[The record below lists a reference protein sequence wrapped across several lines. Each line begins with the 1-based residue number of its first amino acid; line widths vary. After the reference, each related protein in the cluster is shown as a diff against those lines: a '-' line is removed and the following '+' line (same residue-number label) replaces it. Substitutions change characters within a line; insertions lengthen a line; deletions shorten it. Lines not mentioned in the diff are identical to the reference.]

1 MRTDKIWSKILQI
14 GMLLII
20 LFGIIYFIIS
30 MPQLKNKYYTE
41 PYSNQENKET
51 LGELVDGTNVI
62 QTFTTHG
69 DYIKGI
75 SVEFANY
82 NAVPS
87 GTVTVTVKN
96 EVGDILK
103 KQMINA
109 EQLPDS
115 EYFYIQFTKMVSLNY
130 GEKLRII
137 FECQGG
143 KKGSAITLWS
153 SEAKDGCNLSVNGER
168 INKTIVIQPDEYK
181 KTNYSVEYW
190 IYIAILMGLFLI
202 ICIYHKRKCNKVSPL
217 NEIIQIFG
225 KYKFLLS
232 QLVGKEFKNKYR
244 RSYLGIMWSLLNPLL
259 MMVIVSSVFSFIFRF
274 NIEKFPVYLILG
286 QVTFNF
292 FSEATQVSVSTITGS
307 GQLIKK
313 VYLPKYIFPV
323 SKVLFS
329 FVNFLISFIA
339 VFIVMIFYKVT
350 PNINMVFFPVWLL
363 YYFIFTLG
371 ISLFLAAL
379 MVMLRDTQHLYSLVI
394 VAFGYLTPVFYPTDS
409 LAPWMQKIINL
420 NPLYHYIKYLRNI
433 FLYGKCPSLT
443 DNIICLVL
451 AVISFIIGMTYF
463 FKKQKTFIL
472 YI

>member
-181 KTNYSVEYW
+181 KTNYSVEY
-190 IYIAILMGLFLI
+190 
-202 ICIYHKRKCNKVSPL
+202 
-217 NEIIQIFG
+217 
-225 KYKFLLS
+225 
-232 QLVGKEFKNKYR
+232 
-244 RSYLGIMWSLLNPLL
+244 
-259 MMVIVSSVFSFIFRF
+259 
-274 NIEKFPVYLILG
+274 
-286 QVTFNF
+286 
-292 FSEATQVSVSTITGS
+292 ST
-307 GQLIKK
+307 
-313 VYLPKYIFPV
+313 
-323 SKVLFS
+323 
-329 FVNFLISFIA
+329 
-339 VFIVMIFYKVT
+339 
-350 PNINMVFFPVWLL
+350 
-363 YYFIFTLG
+363 
-371 ISLFLAAL
+371 
-379 MVMLRDTQHLYSLVI
+379 
-394 VAFGYLTPVFYPTDS
+394 GYTT
-409 LAPWMQKIINL
+409 
-420 NPLYHYIKYLRNI
+420 
-433 FLYGKCPSLT
+433 
-443 DNIICLVL
+443 
-451 AVISFIIGMTYF
+451 
-463 FKKQKTFIL
+463 
-472 YI
+472 